1 MPSAERKG
9 QSFFY
14 YFSGVILLTVILAF
28 GLNILSRHY
37 HLNSSM
43 TLVITHGMAMLL
55 WYSLLFGQT
64 WLIRTGSFELHRGLG
79 ITSIGLAVVLVISGV
94 LIGISNYRGEGEA
107 LTLLGNLAGMFNF
120 VVLYTLGILKRH
132 KADTHKRLM
141 LLAGIAML
149 SPALVRILRLA
160 ELNEFIT
167 LPFWLLFMAALP
179 IYDWKKSKRIHPV
192 TWLGTG
198 LILLTLVI
206 SMVVGM
212 SSTGKNLVQSLF
224 GNS

>member
-1 MPSAERKG
+1 MPFTESKG
-9 QSFFY
+9 QSFYY

-28 GLNILSRHY
+28 GLNILARQY

-43 TLVITHGMAMLL
+43 TLVVTHGMAMLL
-55 WYSLLFGQT
+55 WYSLFYGQA
-64 WLIRTGSFELHRGLG
+64 WLIRTGSVEIHRRLG
-79 ITSIGLAVVLVISGV
+79 MASIALAVLLVLSGI
-94 LIGISNYRGEGEA
+94 LIGISNYRGEGET

-120 VVLYTLGILKRH
+120 VLLYTLGILKRH

-141 LLAGIAML
+141 LLAGITML

-160 ELNEFIT
+160 EINEFVT

-192 TWLGTG
+192 TWFGTG

-212 SSTGKNLVQSLF
+212 SSAGENLMKSLF
-224 GNS
+224 GDS